1 MNRENY
7 LSVSGTDYI
16 RAMFANTQPDGTLF
30 IEDEGENGTTWFMDW
45 QKRDADELI
54 ARFEALLAAL
64 KKLGKEHDRWETS
77 AKDMPADLLEV
88 WNTYIA
94 PYPDH
99 GMDREK
105 LFELSMKVEFDEKLT
120 QEEEE
125 LLDREQAW
133 LHKNA
138 LIRLPYNRCHPAAL
152 IQRAKRY
159 ERLTQ
164 LNAPKLVLD
173 NEERCLAEEMV
184 LYYCMAK

>member
-30 IEDEGENGTTWFMDW
+30 VEDEGENGTTWFMDW

-138 LIRLPYNRCHPAAL
+138 LMRLPFNRCHPAAL